1 MLLHQ
6 QERQLTRLVEDYD
19 QSCQY
24 TDDCETIY
32 LFQNEA
38 RKARRERALHK
49 QCTKE
54 AKSAK
59 AGTGK
64 SKAQS
69 R

>member
-54 AKSAK
+54 AK
-59 AGTGK
+59 
-64 SKAQS
+64 
-69 R
+69 